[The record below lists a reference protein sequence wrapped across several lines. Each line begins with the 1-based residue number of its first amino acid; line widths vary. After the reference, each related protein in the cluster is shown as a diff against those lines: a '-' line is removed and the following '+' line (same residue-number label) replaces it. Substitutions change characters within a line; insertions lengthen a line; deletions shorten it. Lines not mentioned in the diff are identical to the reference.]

1 MAAWRKSTRAKYTV
15 YLNKWFKFASQ
26 RNINPLSTKYS
37 NIITFFT
44 KLYKDGLGYSAIN
57 TARSAIN
64 QFISIC
70 SGTDYGSCKI
80 LNRFMKGIFELRP
93 ALPKYDRIWDVQKVL
108 DYLEQLPPDL
118 TLIRLSEKLAV
129 LFLLLTAQRCQT
141 LHLMTLEDISFE
153 DDSLIIK
160 FNHLLKQTKPGRH
173 LKPLILKGY
182 YRNRNIC
189 IVTVFKEY
197 LERTKYLRTG
207 DKLLISTQKPHKHM
221 AKCTLSRW
229 IRNCLQKAGVL
240 GHYAPHSIRSAAAR
254 RAASRGIPLKD
265 LLKTAGWSNAL
276 TFAKFY
282 NKEIET
288 ETRNSVQLCLLHT
301 S

>member
-1 MAAWRKSTRAKYTV
+1 
-15 YLNKWFKFASQ
+15 
-26 RNINPLSTKYS
+26 
-37 NIITFFT
+37 
-44 KLYKDGLGYSAIN
+44 
-57 TARSAIN
+57 
-64 QFISIC
+64 
-70 SGTDYGSCKI
+70 
-80 LNRFMKGIFELRP
+80 
-93 ALPKYDRIWDVQKVL
+93 
-108 DYLEQLPPDL
+108 
-118 TLIRLSEKLAV
+118 
-129 LFLLLTAQRCQT
+129 
-141 LHLMTLEDISFE
+141 MTLEDISFD

-160 FNHLLKQTKPGRH
+160 FNHLLKHTKPGRH

-182 YRNRNIC
+182 DRNRNIC

-207 DKLLISTQKPHKHM
+207 DKLLISTQKPHKHI

-240 GHYAPHSIRSAAAR
+240 GHYAPHSIRSAAAS